1 MTRKTPRIVI
11 LGGGFGGVY
20 AATYLG
26 RSELAIDGAKIT
38 LLDRKNYFTFSP
50 LLAEVAAGSLDHRHV
65 TYPLRVLGRRF
76 GFDFI
81 QAEVRDIDLRR
92 QIVHAGDVDV
102 GYDYLVI
109 AVGAAPRY
117 FGNDD
122 LRRHSLPLTTVD
134 DARAIRNRVI
144 ETLERAT
151 KIEDVS
157 EQARWLTFVVAGA
170 GPAGVEV
177 ASEIQTLA
185 NEVLKPYYA
194 TVPPVRVLLVNGG
207 NRILPGW
214 DDELAAEGLAKLRER
229 GIDVRLETLITGAT
243 PGSITTK
250 DKNSDREAIIAAE
263 TLVWT
268 AGTAPSSWVAKI
280 GLPTERGA
288 IVIDQLLRAEGF
300 NNIFAIGDVAT
311 LVDERSDRPYP
322 PVAPI
327 AISQGVRAAGN
338 IENHILGRPLEPY
351 QAHHAGKIISLG
363 AGVALIDLLGFKITG
378 KPAWFIYRA
387 AYVAKLVGLQNKLQV
402 LFTLAMN
409 RIFEP
414 DIAGGA
420 TRQT

>member
-1 MTRKTPRIVI
+1 M
-11 LGGGFGGVY
+11 
-20 AATYLG
+20 
-26 RSELAIDGAKIT
+26 DGAKIT

-50 LLAEVAAGSLDHRHV
+50 LLAEVASGSLDHRHV
-65 TYPLRVLGRRF
+65 TYPLRLLGHRF

-81 QAEVRDIDLRR
+81 QTEARQVDLQQQVVRS
-92 QIVHAGDVDV
+92 VDVDI

-144 ETLERAT
+144 ETFEQAT
-151 KIEDVS
+151 KIEDADGRS
-157 EQARWLTFVVAGA
+157 RWLTFVVAGA

-185 NEVLKPYYA
+185 NEVLKPYYPGL
-194 TVPPVRVLLVNGG
+194 PPVRVILVNGG

-229 GIDVRLETLITGAT
+229 GIDVRLETLITNAEPSAVAT
-243 PGSITTK
+243 S
-250 DKNSDREAIIAAE
+250 DKNSGRETSITAE
-263 TLVWT
+263 TLIWT
-268 AGTAPSSWVAKI
+268 AGTAPPEWLSET

-288 IVIDQLLRAEGF
+288 VVIDERLRVRGF
-300 NNIFAIGDVAT
+300 ENVFAIGDAAT
-311 LVDERSDRPYP
+311 LMDKRSDQSYP

-327 AISQGVRAAGN
+327 AISQGIRAAGN

-363 AGVALIDLLGFKITG
+363 SGVALIDLLGFKITG
-378 KPAWFIYRA
+378 KLAWFIYRA
-387 AYVAKLVGLQNKLQV
+387 AYLAKLVGLQNKVQV
-402 LFTLAMN
+402 LFTLVMN

-420 TRQT
+420 AHRR

>member
-1 MTRKTPRIVI
+1 VTRATPNVVI

-26 RSELAIDGAKIT
+26 RSEPAIDGAKIT

-65 TYPLRVLGRRF
+65 TYPLRLLGHRF

-81 QAEVRDIDLRR
+81 QTEARKVDLQRQVVR
-92 QIVHAGDVDV
+92 AGDVEI

-122 LRRHSLPLTTVD
+122 LRRHSLPLATVD

-144 ETLERAT
+144 EALERAT
-151 KIEDVS
+151 KIEDAG
-157 EQARWLTFVVAGA
+157 EQSRWLTFVVAGA

-185 NEVLKPYYA
+185 NQVLKPYY
-194 TVPPVRVLLVNGG
+194 PGLPSVRIILVNGG
-207 NRILPGW
+207 DRILPGW
-214 DDELAAEGLAKLRER
+214 DDELATEGLAKLRER
-229 GIDVRLETLITGAT
+229 GIGVRLETLITNAGPSAVET
-243 PGSITTK
+243 R
-250 DKNSDREAIIAAE
+250 DKNSGRETSIAAE
-263 TLVWT
+263 TLIWT
-268 AGTAPSSWVAKI
+268 AGTAPPDWLSET

-288 IVIDQLLRAEGF
+288 IVIDKQLRVRGF
-300 NNIFAIGDVAT
+300 ENVFAIGDAAM
-311 LVDERSDRPYP
+311 LRDERSNRPYP

-338 IENHILGRPLEPY
+338 IESHILGRPLEPY

-363 AGVALIDLLGFKITG
+363 SGVALIDLLGFKITG
-378 KPAWFIYRA
+378 KLAWFIYRS
-387 AYVAKLVGLQNKLQV
+387 AYLAKLVGLQNKVQV

-414 DIAGGA
+414 DIAGG
-420 TRQT
+420 TTHRT

>member
-1 MTRKTPRIVI
+1 MTRQTPSIVI

-20 AATYLG
+20 AATYLA
-26 RSELAIDGAKIT
+26 RSELAIDGANIT

-65 TYPLRVLGRRF
+65 TYPLRLLGHRF
-76 GFDFI
+76 GFNFI
-81 QAEVRDIDLRR
+81 QTEVREIDLQR
-92 QIVHAGDVDV
+92 QIVHAGDVDID
-102 GYDYLVI
+102 YHYLVI

-122 LRRHSLPLTTVD
+122 LKRHSLPLTTVD

-144 ETLERAT
+144 EALERAT
-151 KIEDVS
+151 KLEDAS
-157 EQARWLTFVVAGA
+157 ERSRWLTFVVAGA

-185 NEVLKPYYA
+185 NEVLQPYYPGL
-194 TVPPVRVLLVNGG
+194 PPVRVILVNGG

-214 DDELAAEGLAKLRER
+214 DDELAAQGLAQLRER
-229 GIDVRLETLITGAT
+229 GIDVRLETLIAGAT
-243 PGSITTK
+243 ASAVTIR
-250 DKNSDREAIIAAE
+250 DKNSDREASIAAG
-263 TLVWT
+263 TLIWT
-268 AGTAPSSWVAKI
+268 AGTAPPDWIAEI

-288 IVIDQLLRAEGF
+288 IRIDKQLRVQGFENVI
-300 NNIFAIGDVAT
+300 AIGDVAM
-311 LVDERSDRPYP
+311 LIDERSNQPYP

-327 AISQGVRAAGN
+327 AISQGIRAAGN
-338 IENHILGRPLEPY
+338 IENHILGRSLEPY

-363 AGVALIDLLGFKITG
+363 SGVALIDLLGFKITG
-378 KPAWFIYRA
+378 KLAWFIYRS
-387 AYVAKLVGLQNKLQV
+387 AYLAKLVGLQNKVHV
-402 LFTLAMN
+402 LFTLVMN

-420 TRQT
+420 APRT

>member
-1 MTRKTPRIVI
+1 MTRQTPSIVI

-20 AATYLG
+20 AATYLA
-26 RSELAIDGAKIT
+26 RSELAIDGANIT

-65 TYPLRVLGRRF
+65 TYPLRLLGHRF

-81 QAEVRDIDLRR
+81 QTEVREIDLQR
-92 QIVHAGDVDV
+92 QIVRAGAVDV
-102 GYDYLVI
+102 CYDYLVI

-144 ETLERAT
+144 EALERAT
-151 KIEDVS
+151 KLEDTS
-157 EQARWLTFVVAGA
+157 ERSRWLTFVVAGA

-185 NEVLKPYYA
+185 NKVLQPYYPGL
-194 TVPPVRVLLVNGG
+194 PPVRVILVNGG

-229 GIDVRLETLITGAT
+229 GIDVRLETLIAGAT
-243 PGSITTK
+243 ASAVMTR
-250 DKNSDREAIIAAE
+250 DKNSDREASIAAG
-263 TLVWT
+263 TLIWT
-268 AGTAPSSWVAKI
+268 AGTAPPDWIAEI
-280 GLPTERGA
+280 GLPTERRA
-288 IVIDQLLRAEGF
+288 ILIDKQLRVQGF
-300 NNIFAIGDVAT
+300 ENVFAIGDVAM
-311 LVDERSDRPYP
+311 LIDERSNQPYP

-327 AISQGVRAAGN
+327 AISQGIRAAGN
-338 IENHILGRPLEPY
+338 IENHILGRSLEPY

-363 AGVALIDLLGFKITG
+363 SGVALIDLLGFKITG
-378 KPAWFIYRA
+378 TSCSRW
-387 AYVAKLVGLQNKLQV
+387 
-402 LFTLAMN
+402 
-409 RIFEP
+409 
-414 DIAGGA
+414 
-420 TRQT
+420 